1 MGGTTGQ
8 QDICPEYFAQFRHAL
23 TDTPRESSRRYL
35 APRHDGF
42 AVKLNL
48 IPATFLRCAYNHHTW
63 STMRIRQYPA
73 FALAALLLL
82 SAYLGLAPQTLPSY
96 KQSDKVLHFVT
107 FLLITVFASLF
118 HE

>member
-1 MGGTTGQ
+1 MEPADLQVTSRTAEARGSLNLESRGTTGQ

-73 FALAALLLL
+73 CMERVVVDQAA
-82 SAYLGLAPQTLPSY
+82 SQY
-96 KQSDKVLHFVT
+96 
-107 FLLITVFASLF
+107 
-118 HE
+118 